1 MSKEFDIRK
10 RWLERCA
17 ESLLKTKCED
27 FIFGLFAESD
37 IPKDVLN
44 TMAEELYKGSTM
56 HSEDKKL
63 VITFK
68 FPDGDE
74 DEVKETN

>member
-1 MSKEFDIRK
+1 MSKEFDIEE

-37 IPKDVLN
+37 VPKDVLK

-68 FPDGDE
+68 FPDYDNG
-74 DEVKETN
+74 VKETK

>member
-1 MSKEFDIRK
+1 MSKEFDIKK

-17 ESLLKTKCED
+17 ESLLKTSCED

-37 IPKDVLN
+37 IPKDVLK
-44 TMAEELYKGSTM
+44 TMADELYKGSTM

-68 FPDGDE
+68 FPDDE
-74 DEVKETN
+74 DEVKETK

>member
-1 MSKEFDIRK
+1 MSKEFDIRE

-17 ESLLKTKCED
+17 ESFLKTKCED
-27 FIFGLFAESD
+27 FIFGLFAESN
-37 IPKDVLN
+37 IPRDVLN
-44 TMAEELYKGSTM
+44 TMAEELYRGSTM
-56 HSEDKKL
+56 HNEDNKL